1 MQCIEN
7 KFSIFDNNNDIVGF
21 NNELKAQYL
30 NYYLNKQRKSPN
42 TNTNSLL
49 FVNNPQLIKGVYHD
63 LEVTA

>member
-1 MQCIEN
+1 M
-7 KFSIFDNNNDIVGF
+7 
-21 NNELKAQYL
+21 L